1 VPLLKGK
8 DKGGGVVGGKMHWS
22 DSAVFDENPLHR
34 SYSSHNASEHA
45 EQLYTASTVTG
56 TGQHDI
62 RPPAQLHAA
71 AAVTGEYSHHHFTS
85 TITVGGTAYNS
96 VHGLFLTHA
105 PRRAAL

>member
-1 VPLLKGK
+1 MAVKCTGVTLLFSTKTRCTATTIK
-8 DKGGGVVGGKMHWS
+8 
-22 DSAVFDENPLHR
+22 